1 MSTKAIEN
9 DQNDNIEKAQAVLLA
24 ARFLHYHGLEE
35 EAVAMADKFKT
46 FWEQLGIYFLI
57 LIIYFVN

>member
-1 MSTKAIEN
+1 LSTKAIDN

-46 FWEQLGIYFLI
+46 FWEQLGIYF
-57 LIIYFVN
+57 